1 MTCVTPLTELEERLL
16 RFRQRMTLRHPKWEM
31 AVVFSKMNLLYFCGC
46 MPEGMLVLP
55 REGEPVLW
63 VRRSFE
69 RSREESAFKDIRPM
83 NSYRDAAAAYPNL
96 PGSVHLETEFVPLS
110 MYQRFQ
116 KHFPFAEYHSM
127 DYDLG
132 MTKAVKSPWELAH
145 MEDAG
150 RRHQRVLEVR
160 VPEILEEG
168 MTEFELAGRLYGV
181 MLEEGHMGVARFNMF
196 DTEMVVGQLGFGESS
211 LYPTSFNG
219 PGGNYGQQPA
229 MPGLGSRER
238 RLKKGELVFV
248 DMGLAVNGYHTDKT
262 LVYQFG
268 GRLPDE
274 ALRIHDQCVEIQHR
288 IVKALQPGA
297 RPSDIYRS
305 VMESLSP
312 EFQENF
318 MGYGA
323 RRVKF
328 LGHAIGLAVDELP
341 VLAEGFDEP
350 LEARTVFAVE
360 PKKGIK
366 GVGMVGIENTF
377 VVEEGGGRCLT
388 GSHPGM
394 MLVD

>member
-96 PGSVHLETEFVPLS
+96 PASVHLETEFVPLS

-132 MTKAVKSPWELAH
+132 MTKAVKSPWELTH
-145 MEDAG
+145 MEEAG

-168 MTEFELAGRLYGV
+168 MTEFERAGRLYQV

-229 MPGLGSRER
+229 MPAASGRLVIMNIHQPSSDSYKMFDKLLIIDKGGYAVYYGPAMQVPSYLKKALRLADAGENECQTRSEERRVGKERGSRW
-238 RLKKGELVFV
+238 VP
-248 DMGLAVNGYHTDKT
+248 YH
-262 LVYQFG
+262 
-268 GRLPDE
+268 
-274 ALRIHDQCVEIQHR
+274 
-288 IVKALQPGA
+288 
-297 RPSDIYRS
+297 
-305 VMESLSP
+305 
-312 EFQENF
+312 
-318 MGYGA
+318 
-323 RRVKF
+323 
-328 LGHAIGLAVDELP
+328 
-341 VLAEGFDEP
+341 
-350 LEARTVFAVE
+350 
-360 PKKGIK
+360 
-366 GVGMVGIENTF
+366 
-377 VVEEGGGRCLT
+377 
-388 GSHPGM
+388 
-394 MLVD
+394 